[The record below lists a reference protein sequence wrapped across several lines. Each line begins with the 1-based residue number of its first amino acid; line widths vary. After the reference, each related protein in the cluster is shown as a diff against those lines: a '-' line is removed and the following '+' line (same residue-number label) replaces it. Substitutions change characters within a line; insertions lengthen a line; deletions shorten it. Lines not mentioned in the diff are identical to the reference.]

1 MKRFAMV
8 LCLLLVLALVC
19 SCALRKNTNPEKTSE
34 TNYTV
39 EEPEETGIKNVT
51 QTPLQNNLN
60 PPRVNAALYFYDKEH
75 NELSPEVRSFTKT
88 SDEYLME
95 DVVRSLING
104 PRSDVLHPVIHP
116 ETRLIKLDRAEN
128 ILTVNL
134 SAEFLKSG
142 DLVIARAALTNS
154 LVELG
159 IVKYVKLYVD
169 SNELTDNGKKDGKVL
184 GLLTRYPRSIPEI
197 LAQESRAGSDDIRY
211 IDRELFFRDKEGTF
225 LLPEVRT
232 INVTNKQYAQ
242 AIVEELLKGPVS
254 LDQGMYPTLP
264 EGTILNK
271 TETVKDEDGKGIALY
286 FSKELKTNFKGGTD
300 AERALL
306 GSLVY
311 SLTTLPDTDFIKV
324 YYETD
329 PGVYTDLPIHSI
341 SLDQGLSI
349 DDFPDFIGTRV
360 KVYFGDPNSML
371 LIPEYRAVARN
382 GGSKVDQII
391 EVLASSPISE
401 GSVMIMPPYL
411 KADNFTVRVVDSTA
425 IINIPPAFY
434 EHLSNSDILI
444 RNLYAIVNSL
454 TDPWNQTSI
463 KQVRFVAGG
472 IEGNTINTIS
482 LNDPFVMNAALIK
495 DTK

>member
-1 MKRFAMV
+1 MKRLAMV
-8 LCLLLVLALVC
+8 LCLLLVLAMAA
-19 SCALRKNTNPEKTSE
+19 SCAVRYKTNPEKTNE

-39 EEPEETGIKNVT
+39 EDPEETGKKLNTENPV
-51 QTPLQNNLN
+51 QNNLN
-60 PPRVNAALYFYDKEH
+60 PPRVNAALYFYDKER
-75 NELSPEVRSFTKT
+75 NELSPEIRSFTKT
-88 SDEYLME
+88 SDEELMQ
-95 DVVRSLING
+95 DVVKNLISG
-104 PRSDVLHPVIHP
+104 PRSNVLQPVIHP

-134 SAEFLKSG
+134 SAEFLMSE

-159 IVKYVKLYVD
+159 IAKYVKLYVD
-169 SNELTDNGKKDGKVL
+169 SNELTDNGKRDGKIL

-197 LAQESRAGSDDIRY
+197 LAQEARIGTAEVRY
-211 IDRELFFRDKEGTF
+211 IDRELFFQDKEGTF

-242 AIVEELLKGPVS
+242 AIVEELLKGPAS
-254 LDQGMYPTLP
+254 HDQGMYPALP

-271 TETVKDEDGKGIALY
+271 TETVRDGDIKGIALY
-286 FSKELKTNFKGGTD
+286 FSKELKANFKGSTA
-300 AERALL
+300 AEKALL

-311 SLTTLPDTDFIKV
+311 SLTTLPDTSFIRV

-329 PGVYTDLPIHSI
+329 PDVYTNLPIHSI

-360 KVYFGDPNSML
+360 KVYFGDPQSL
-371 LIPEYRAVARN
+371 LLVPEYRAVARN
-382 GGSKVDQII
+382 GGNKVKQII
-391 EVLASSPISE
+391 EVLASSPITE
-401 GSVMIMPPYL
+401 GSVMIMPPHL
-411 KADNFTVRVVDSTA
+411 TVDDFTIRVVDSTA
-425 IINIPPAFY
+425 IISIPTAFY
-434 EHLSNSDILI
+434 EHLSNSDVLI

-472 IEGNTINTIS
+472 IEGNTISTIS
-482 LNDPFVMNAALIK
+482 LKDPFVMNAALIK
-495 DTK
+495 DAE